1 MLTIPKV
8 VDTVLTNYMPN
19 VTNTLSDIRS
29 FTTKLYRDQ
38 LLTLKK
44 LESSA
49 EEVRKR
55 LIRMLAV
62 HIRDRLIGKCQLSIG
77 YRSMLRGF
85 RFYERYAGGDITT
98 ANGHAYVDPMIYW
111 FF

>member
-1 MLTIPKV
+1 
-8 VDTVLTNYMPN
+8 
-19 VTNTLSDIRS
+19 
-29 FTTKLYRDQ
+29 
-38 LLTLKK
+38 
-44 LESSA
+44 
-49 EEVRKR
+49 
-55 LIRMLAV
+55 MLAV